1 VWSTRPGRPA
11 RPGRAARGGG
21 APGAVHPAGLWDRE
35 RELRVELRIPFAITR
50 YEKRAIWTFFLVC
63 LTESPKNWWG
73 APIGLST
80 VLGSLGMAH
89 WTVLQALLE
98 L

>member
-1 VWSTRPGRPA
+1 MQT
-11 RPGRAARGGG
+11 AAREVGQG
-21 APGAVHPAGLWDRE
+21 HI
-35 RELRVELRIPFAITR
+35 IPFAIKR
-50 YEKRAIWTFFLVC
+50 YEKRAIWTFFRVC
-63 LTESPKNWWG
+63 LTESPKSWLG

-89 WTVLQALLE
+89 WAILQALLG